1 MRRKHHRDQ
10 TRSCAEE
17 AESGTLC
24 AMDSSAKA
32 SVDDI
37 RARFDRDV
45 ERFSHL
51 ETGQTATIDAALCL
65 DLVSAAA
72 VAATSPIRRVL
83 DVGCGAGNYS
93 LKLRERASEAGFT
106 LVDLSRPMLDRACER
121 LGAAATEIRQEDIR
135 NVDFAPGSFDV
146 IMAAAVLHH
155 LRAPAEWERVFAGFF
170 RWLRPG
176 GSLWVF
182 DLVAHENAAVQESL
196 WQRYGDYLTALGGA
210 EYREK
215 VFTYIARE
223 DTPTPLTYQLQ
234 LARTVGFAQV
244 DVLHKNACFVAYG
257 AVK

>member
-1 MRRKHHRDQ
+1 
-10 TRSCAEE
+10 
-17 AESGTLC
+17 
-24 AMDSSAKA
+24 MDSSAKA

-45 ERFSHL
+45 ERFSQV

-65 DLVSAAA
+65 DLVSTAAAA
-72 VAATSPIRRVL
+72 VTSPIRRVL

-93 LKLRERASEAGFT
+93 LKLRERAPEATFT
-106 LVDLSRPMLDRACER
+106 LVDLSRPMLDRARER
-121 LGAAATEIRQEDIR
+121 LGAAVADTRQEDVR
-135 NVDFAPGSFDV
+135 NVDFASGSFDV

-155 LRAPAEWERVFAGFF
+155 LRAPSEWEQVFAGFF

-182 DLVAHENAAVQESL
+182 DLVAHENAAVQQSL
-196 WQRYGDYLTALGGA
+196 WQRYGDYLTAQGGPD
-210 EYREK
+210 YREK
-215 VFTYIARE
+215 VFSYIARE

-234 LARTVGFAQV
+234 LARAAGFSPV
-244 DVLHKNACFVAYG
+244 DVLHKNACFAAYG